1 MTDVLIAAT
10 IREEGPLRASV
21 EVSIKISDSSYL
33 KQMIS
38 LDADSPYLRVECE
51 VSYLHLYV
59 WCSLVNSG
67 CALFKFLVNSGADNS
82 KFLLV

>member
-38 LDADSPYLRVECE
+38 LDADSPYLRVDCE

-59 WCSLVNSG
+59 WCIVWLTQLVLYSNSLLIQALLIQNS
-67 CALFKFLVNSGADNS
+67 F
-82 KFLLV
+82 